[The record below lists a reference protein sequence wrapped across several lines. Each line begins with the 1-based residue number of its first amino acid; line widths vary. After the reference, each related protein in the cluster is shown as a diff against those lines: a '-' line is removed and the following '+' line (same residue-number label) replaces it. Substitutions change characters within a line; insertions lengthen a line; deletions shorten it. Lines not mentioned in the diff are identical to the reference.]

1 MRRLLTALLALLL
14 LPSLAAAAYTPAYL
28 VRKADKSK
36 QTAIPFSLERNQLI
50 AYILGRQLA
59 SRHYGREG
67 ADDDLARRMYDLYLR
82 QLDPRKRFLLQADV
96 AELDHYRS
104 KIPNELRHGA
114 FRLPDEGRRLLD
126 ARIREVDRLIDPIL
140 DAGFD
145 FAKNEELESEAK
157 KLDYAAD
164 MAALRER
171 WRLTLK
177 MQVLDSFFEL
187 LEDRAKEG
195 QKKADK
201 KKKTTDKAEKDA
213 ETNDIALLEA
223 IDASPAAHPEEMK
236 EAIKKVRASSHRALQ
251 RLLKQD
257 RQDHYDRYFDAA
269 ARAFDP
275 AHFCGKT
282 RA

>member
-1 MRRLLTALLALLL
+1 MRRLLTALLALLI

-67 ADDDLARRMYDLYLR
+67 ADDELARRMYDLYLR

-104 KIPNELRHGA
+104 KIPSELRHGA

-171 WRLTLK
+171 WRVTLK

-187 LEDRAKEG
+187 LEDKAKEG
-195 QKKADK
+195 K
-201 KKKTTDKAEKDA
+201 
-213 ETNDIALLEA
+213 I
-223 IDASPAAHPEEMK
+223 
-236 EAIKKVRASSHRALQ
+236 RR
-251 RLLKQD
+251 
-257 RQDHYDRYFDAA
+257 
-269 ARAFDP
+269 
-275 AHFCGKT
+275 G
-282 RA
+282 